1 VAPSRRKPTTGNR
14 LLDALP
20 GKALSALPLE
30 HCDAGLRD
38 LLFEQNEP
46 IQYIIFPTT
55 CVCSMVT
62 QLDNGGAVELA
73 TIGHEGM
80 VGVPVFL
87 GASSTNARG
96 FVQVP
101 GQYLRLRSR
110 AFRQAVDNGGP
121 LHGLVRR
128 YAQALFSQIA
138 QNVACNRAHAV
149 EQRCARW
156 LLQTADRVGTD
167 EFLLT
172 QEFLGQMLGVRR
184 ATVNAAARALQ
195 DAGLITYRRGRIT
208 ITDRPALEAASC
220 ECYAVVAR
228 EFERLTP

>member
-1 VAPSRRKPTTGNR
+1 MAPGRRRPDTGNR

-20 GKALSALPLE
+20 AKARDALPLE
-30 HCDAGLRD
+30 RCDGELKD
-38 LLFEQNEP
+38 VLFEQDEP
-46 IQYIIFPTT
+46 IRHVVFPTT

-62 QLDNGGAVELA
+62 VLDDGGPIELA
-73 TIGHEGM
+73 TVGNEGV

-96 FVQVP
+96 FVQIP
-101 GQYLRLRSR
+101 GEYQRLPAR
-110 AFRQAVDNGGP
+110 AFRQAIDNGGQ
-121 LHGLVRR
+121 LHGLVQR
-128 YAQALFSQIA
+128 YSQALFTQIA

-156 LLQTADRVGTD
+156 LLQTADRVGKE
-167 EFLLT
+167 EFPLT

-184 ATVNAAARALQ
+184 ATVNAAARALH
-195 DAGLITYRRGRIT
+195 DAGLITYRRGLIT
-208 ITDRPALEAASC
+208 ILDRAGLEAASC
-220 ECYAVVAR
+220 ECYAIVAR